1 MKTSRHNN
9 IFFISERRG
18 RCENQTTKEKNVEK
32 NSHLNPFL
40 NPQDSQGSNPF
51 EEDLRSLNPFENPSP
66 DPHFK
71 PSETSNPFENDLS
84 TPRNPFEESFESSSV
99 MTDSCDS
106 IGDPETLQENFED
119 YESMMSDIEE
129 TLSILSRNSRST
141 TPASELFN
149 SRTPT
154 PSFGQFS
161 SYSTSDLSMRIPRSV
176 SDKHVIPVV
185 TVFDDLKDYLSDS
198 DLSLDYMIS
207 MQRRKHKKQKN
218 LNKQAQLANFISSK
232 KPTREEQESSKS
244 AEKDKKVELQYFEKS
259 SSFLTKIKNDT
270 NCAERKDSA
279 TEVFRPSYGGSNSKT
294 QSKVLEN
301 FTVSEKCVN
310 EMNSNRSFT
319 TESYQGGT
327 NSLERMIND
336 AGSNKLTASREILH
350 RRQSKSP
357 TPHRDPSLESIPEL
371 EEKTRLVAS
380 YFSEEKNSP
389 DQLYPGHTGWCCK
402 HFIFI

>member
-1 MKTSRHNN
+1 MKTSRHNI

-51 EEDLRSLNPFENPSP
+51 EEDLWSLNPFENLSP
-66 DPHFK
+66 DPQFK
-71 PSETSNPFENDLS
+71 PSKTNNPFENDLS

-141 TPASELFN
+141 TPASDLFN

-161 SYSTSDLSMRIPRSV
+161 SYSTSDLSVRIPRSV

-185 TVFDDLKDYLSDS
+185 SVFDDLKDYLSDS

-218 LNKQAQLANFISSK
+218 LNKQAQLANFITSK
-232 KPTREEQESSKS
+232 KSTREEQESPKS
-244 AEKDKKVELQYFEKS
+244 AEKDKKVELQYLEKS
-259 SSFLTKIKNDT
+259 SSFLTKIRNDT

-279 TEVFRPSYGGSNSKT
+279 TEAFRPSYGGSKT
-294 QSKVLEN
+294 QSKISES
-301 FTVSEKCVN
+301 FTVPEKCVN
-310 EMNSNRSFT
+310 ETNSNRSFT
-319 TESYQGGT
+319 TESYQDGT

-336 AGSNKLTASREILH
+336 TGSNKLTASRDILH

-357 TPHRDPSLESIPEL
+357 TPHRDPCLEPIPEL

-380 YFSEEKNSP
+380 YFAEEKNSQ
-389 DQLYPGHTGWCCK
+389 DQLYPGQTGWCRK